1 MPSRVLLVHPSPLI
15 FSEIFLRLEPLGV
28 ECVAAAVQAAGY
40 DVRLIDLQVL
50 TGQDLRDTLRSW
62 QPDAVGFSVNY
73 LANVPEVIDLAR
85 EIKSTLPRTRVF
97 VGGHSAS
104 FVASDMLAHADGAID
119 CVIRGE
125 GEGATVQLLAA
136 FAAGSSI
143 ADIPGVVTADA
154 SGPPP
159 LLLPT
164 PEKHMPARHLTAKR
178 RKYFIGELDPCAS
191 IEFTRGCPWDC
202 NFCSAWTFY
211 GRSYRKF
218 DAAAAGEDLASI
230 REPNVFIVDDVA
242 FIRPEHGMAIADEV
256 ERRGIR
262 KRYYLETRADVLVRN
277 REVFERWTRLGL
289 RYMFLG
295 VEAIDED
302 GLKRFRKRVVVD
314 ENQRALEIARE
325 LGIVV
330 AINIIADP
338 EWDEQRFDVVRQWAL
353 EVPEI
358 VNMTISTPYPGT
370 EIWLTDLRRFTTRDY
385 RLFDVQHAVLPT
397 KLPLRRF
404 YEEFVKTQ
412 DVLNK
417 KHLGWQAVYD
427 VFGITMRLLAHG
439 QTNFLKMLWKFNDVY
454 SVDRLMRDHERRVR
468 YRLELPVQTPRAP
481 AVRPS
486 AAELYVHHPTAIA
499 APA

>member
-1 MPSRVLLVHPSPLI
+1 
-15 FSEIFLRLEPLGV
+15 
-28 ECVAAAVQAAGY
+28 
-40 DVRLIDLQVL
+40 
-50 TGQDLRDTLRSW
+50 
-62 QPDAVGFSVNY
+62 
-73 LANVPEVIDLAR
+73 
-85 EIKSTLPRTRVF
+85 
-97 VGGHSAS
+97 
-104 FVASDMLAHADGAID
+104 MLAHADGAID

-125 GEGATVQLLAA
+125 GEVATVKVLEA
-136 FAAGSSI
+136 FAAGSQPCRTS
-143 ADIPGVVTADA
+143 PA
-154 SGPPP
+154 SSPPTVSARRRCCV
-159 LLLPT
+159 PT
-164 PEKHMPARHLTAKR
+164 PEKHMPARHLTSKR

-256 ERRGIR
+256 ERRGIH
-262 KRYYLETRADVLVRN
+262 KRYYLETRADVLLRN

-289 RYMFLG
+289 RYMFVG

-302 GLKRFRKRVVVD
+302 GLKRFRKRVVMS
-314 ENQRALEIARE
+314 ENDAALQVARE

-338 EWDEQRFDVVRQWAL
+338 DWDERRFEIVRQWAL

-370 EIWLTDLRRFTTRDY
+370 EIWLTDARRFTSRDY

-397 KLPLRRF
+397 KMPLRKF

-417 KHLGWQAVYD
+417 KHLG
-427 VFGITMRLLAHG
+427 LAG
-439 QTNFLKMLWKFNDVY
+439 GV
-454 SVDRLMRDHERRVR
+454 RRVR
-468 YRLELPVQTPRAP
+468 HHHAPARQGADELPQDAVEVQRGVQRRPADARPRGRRAVP
-481 AVRPS
+481 DRAARPSTRRPPNVRPS
-486 AAELYVHHPTAIA
+486 AGRAVHPSPDRSRGVSLVADRRLGRLTQRRN
-499 APA
+499 